1 MSKDDFTEHQLD
13 STQVY
18 DGRLLKV
25 YKDNVRLPDDSRA
38 TREYIKHPGAVA
50 ILAVLPDGKVLLERQ
65 YRYPHHRDFIEIPA
79 GKIDPGE
86 DILNT
91 AKREL
96 LEETGYTATEWRHLT
111 TIHPLI
117 AYSDEVIELFLAQG
131 LTPGERSLDPG
142 EFLEVMHVDRKE
154 ALNWV
159 LEGKIDDA
167 KSMVGLMW
175 LDKLERGD
183 WS

>member
-25 YKDNVRLPDDSRA
+25 YKDRVRLSDNSES

-50 ILAVLPDGKVLLERQ
+50 IIAILPNGKILLERQ

-86 DILNT
+86 DILTT

-96 LEETGYTATEWRHLT
+96 LEETGYSATEWRHLT
-111 TIHPLI
+111 TLHPLI
-117 AYSDEVIELFLAQG
+117 AYSDEVIELFLARG

-142 EFLEVMHVDRKE
+142 EFIEVMEVEREE
-154 ALNWV
+154 ALRWV
-159 LEGKIDDA
+159 LEGKINDA

-175 LDKLERGD
+175 LDKLDRGD
-183 WS
+183 